1 MKIINLNRW
10 VTEIIIY
17 EQKKKNN
24 KNRKIKI
31 KENSNRNYMK
41 MHR

>member
-10 VTEIIIY
+10 VTEIIRY

-24 KNRKIKI
+24 KNRKIKL

-41 MHR
+41 IHG